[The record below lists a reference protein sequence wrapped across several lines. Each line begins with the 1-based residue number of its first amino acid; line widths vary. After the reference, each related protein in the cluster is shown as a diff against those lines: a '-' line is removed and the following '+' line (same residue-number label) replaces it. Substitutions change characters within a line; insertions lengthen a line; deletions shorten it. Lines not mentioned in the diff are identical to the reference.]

1 MNKAFSNK
9 SDTNHQ
15 EKIILNKRSDLIN
28 IPIQQLRTAKLKNFS
43 GTLFDQIYKE
53 AIAFEHYQDNKN
65 QLLESRRHSRSFAY
79 KKPKEI
85 VNNNFNGNNYIDNKT
100 NIYEKNK
107 MIRIINKKLNTNKV
121 PIENKIVINSINFE
135 IKYNSTFGEEVGIL
149 GSITD
154 LGNWDI
160 NKIFYLGWNGGNIWR
175 GKINI
180 NKPYIN
186 FEFKFI
192 IAFDRNIKEWE
203 NGDNNKIN
211 FDSLLKEIK
220 SKKNGF
226 LDKYEY
232 FYDSTNKELNIK
244 CKWNY

>member
-1 MNKAFSNK
+1 MNKTFSNK

-53 AIAFEHYQDNKN
+53 AIAFEHNQDNKN
-65 QLLESRRHSRSFAY
+65 QFLESRKHSRSFAY

-85 VNNNFNGNNYIDNKT
+85 VNNNFNDNNYIDNKT
-100 NIYEKNK
+100 NVFEKNK
-107 MIRIINKKLNTNKV
+107 MIRIINKKLNINRT

-154 LGNWDI
+154 LGNWNI
-160 NKIFYLGWNGGNIWR
+160 NKIFYLGWNSGNIWK

-192 IAFDRNIKEWE
+192 IAFNRSIKEWE

-211 FDSLLKEIK
+211 FDSLINEIK
-220 SKKNGF
+220 YKKNGY

-232 FYDSTNKELNIK
+232 IYDSTNKELYIK